1 MPQRTRYVERSLLA
15 PLLGSRLAR
24 IVPRLAPLALMLAAA
39 SGCASGAQLPR
50 DPSDLTGGS
59 GESGAGES
67 EQAESEPTDS
77 ETDAIEQREICVGSA
92 VKSAGKL
99 ADNLYYR
106 AARLPDGR
114 LVVGYYAFFS
124 EERPWGN
131 NWLTWTLLPAIAVDM
146 VYSHGLFLAPGYQ
159 RAASGKADVEGFRV
173 FYDVQ
178 DDGTLK
184 VQRAVADDVSH
195 SPVYLPALDVMRLDP
210 ERPTFYSTVWSH
222 QLGGRGV
229 KKTSDLAYVKCFTQ
243 GRVRPLPEAVAA
255 EYGLDHRARPAHIDA
270 LGGRRIGAASAPPA
284 PAVKTARAERPR
296 P

>member
-1 MPQRTRYVERSLLA
+1 
-15 PLLGSRLAR
+15 
-24 IVPRLAPLALMLAAA
+24 MLAAA

-50 DPSDLTGGS
+50 DPSEGDLRGADAAD
-59 GESGAGES
+59 AGE
-67 EQAESEPTDS
+67 AEPTDG
-77 ETDAIEQREICVGSA
+77 ETYAIEQREICVGSA
-92 VKSAGKL
+92 VKSAGAL
-99 ADNLYYR
+99 AENIYYR
-106 AARLPDGR
+106 AARLGDGR

-159 RAASGKADVEGFRV
+159 RAVSGKADVEGFRV

-184 VQRAVADDVSH
+184 VLRAVADDVTH

-229 KKTSDLAYVKCFTQ
+229 KKTADLAYVKCFAQ
-243 GRVRPLPEAVAA
+243 GRVRPLPEALAE
-255 EYGLDHRARPAHIDA
+255 EYGLDHRARPAHIEA
-270 LGGRRIGAASAPPA
+270 FGGRRIGAPL
-284 PAVKTARAERPR
+284 VKTARADRTRP
-296 P
+296 